1 MNRLEFTATI
11 AGALFWPLG
20 LVIIAVLFRRPLAE
34 LLPRV
39 RSARIGPISFDVG
52 DDLRAAAA
60 AAHVALSAPQLSI
73 IEQRLRRAMPKLR
86 GATVLWVDD
95 NPAGNVPLVR
105 ILNDH
110 GVRVLQAKTTDDA
123 LDIAGGSAVDVVIS
137 DMDRGGDPRA
147 GLQLLAKLPDGVPV
161 LFYLRQVQANTPP
174 GAIGITNRPDELLH
188 LTLDILER
196 RRHEG
201 P

>member
-39 RSARIGPISFDVG
+39 RSARIGPIGFDVG

-73 IEQRLRRAMPKLR
+73 IEQRLRRAAPILR

-105 ILNDH
+105 ILNDR
-110 GVRVLQAKTTDDA
+110 GVRVLQVATTEDA
-123 LDIAGGSAVDVVIS
+123 LRIAGGSNVDVVIS
-137 DMDRGGDPRA
+137 DMERAGHDRA
-147 GLQLLAKLPDGVPV
+147 GLQLLAELPDGVPV
-161 LFYLRQVQANTPP
+161 LFYVRQLQADTPP
-174 GAIGITNRPDELLH
+174 GSNGITNRPDELLH
-188 LTLDILER
+188 LALDILER